1 MKKAFLTACFSLI
14 FAAVTFGQR
23 PEGKMAEGLRASG
36 KIYVVVGI
44 IVIIFLGIVFYLLQ
58 LDRKL
63 RKLENKEK

>member
-14 FAAVTFGQR
+14 FAAITFGQR
-23 PEGKMAEGLRASG
+23 PEVQMAEGLRASG

-44 IVIIFLGIVFYLLQ
+44 IGIIFLGIVAYLFH

-63 RKLENKEK
+63 RKLEKKEK